1 MFRICSK
8 VLQEF
13 SAKKSNETER
23 RLFDLLVRF
32 RNAGAGNLLRSFY
45 TLLATKGWVWGKD
58 LYWERQHETRNQE
71 ARQDLDQ

>member
-32 RNAGAGNLLRSFY
+32 RNADAGNLLRSSY
-45 TLLATKGWVWGKD
+45 TLLATKGRVKRKN
-58 LYWERQHETRNQE
+58 LFWERQHETRNQE
-71 ARQDLDQ
+71 VRQDLDQ